1 MSLASARSEVRSLT
15 CTGTRHVPRSRRWTL
30 TSAATSVPLHNTPA
44 GRDYLTAGHR
54 YLLHRLCHLSADG
67 KAQRTSV
74 YRGYQSRGG
83 SLRGGRPCDR
93 ARGFESRGRCRG
105 GRGTEAADSPCG
117 WLHKSFGGSE
127 DTCSPSGAC
136 GATGGPGAAPRHATR
151 PAAPRHPDAIK
162 QPSRATHALKT
173 RA

>member
-1 MSLASARSEVRSLT
+1 MSLASARSEVRSLP
-15 CTGTRHVPRSRRWTL
+15 CTGTRHAPTSRRPAASGCCTL
-30 TSAATSVPLHNTPA
+30 TPATSVPLHNTPA

-74 YRGYQSRGG
+74 FRGYQSRGS

-136 GATGGPGAAPRHATR
+136 GATGEPGAAPRHAARR
-151 PAAPRHPDAIK
+151 PAPPRRD
-162 QPSRATHALKT
+162 
-173 RA
+173 